1 MASPPPGWLS
11 TLPESTDIVWANFP
25 STNIQRFIKMRPAIV
40 LLSGVD
46 DKTSSRLVTVAYGTS
61 KGLDKLGPACFIVTD
76 PDHIA
81 ACGLS
86 RPTKFDLNTY
96 VVLDWNAVNFQVP
109 VDGRLSATSSILGTL
124 PKAVHPQLFDAYSRS
139 AYKKYREEELKR
151 RGAGR

>member
-1 MASPPPGWLS
+1 M
-11 TLPESTDIVWANFP
+11 
-25 STNIQRFIKMRPAIV
+25 

-46 DKTSSRLVTVAYGTS
+46 KKTGKPRVTVGYGTS

-96 VVLDWNAVNFQVP
+96 VVLDWNAFNFQVP
-109 VDGRLSATSSILGTL
+109 VDGRLSATSPILGTL
-124 PKAVHPQLFDAYSRS
+124 PKALHPQLFDAYGRS
-139 AYKKYREEELKR
+139 TYKKYREEEAKR
-151 RGAGR
+151 RGIAR